1 MYVTSSKIKGKVAND
16 QLNFRDCLMTIIVNT
31 QSPEIVSTSS
41 DVSETKFTLS
51 KRFIDMQIMID
62 ELSINRKPLSRKCD
76 KSVNKSYALKNY
88 NYYTFWSI

>member
-41 DVSETKFTLS
+41 DVTQNKVVSEK
-51 KRFIDMQIMID
+51 I
-62 ELSINRKPLSRKCD
+62 
-76 KSVNKSYALKNY
+76 
-88 NYYTFWSI
+88 